1 MVVMILQT
9 VPAGVRGELARWLI
23 EPFPGVFV
31 GHVSAR
37 VRDKLWE
44 KCKGDR
50 KVNGL
55 VQIWQTNSE
64 QRFQMRGHGN
74 VRREIVDVEGVQLVR
89 IPNEGGALMQEDIT
103 EV

>member
-31 GHVSAR
+31 GYVSAR

-44 KCKGDR
+44 KCKGER

-89 IPNEGGALMQEDIT
+89 IPNEGGAVMLEDIT
-103 EV
+103 EI